1 MGVSPNHK
9 WACVEI
15 GAAEKDG
22 FLSWSRFDQPKAPP
36 QRRTRTGQTRC
47 GYPKALI
54 QARDLSRAALQQP
67 FSECFS
73 SVAHS
78 PSWEDHLGGKQ
89 KVFFFFVFLTFFFF
103 FFFFF

>member
-9 WACVEI
+9 WACVEL

-22 FLSWSRFDQPKAPP
+22 FCRGPVLTN
-36 QRRTRTGQTRC
+36 RRRLKEAHAHAKLGAA
-47 GYPKALI
+47 KALI

-67 FSECFS
+67 LSECFS

-89 KVFFFFVFLTFFFF
+89 KVFF
-103 FFFFF
+103 